1 MLDPSSDP
9 LGSGWNIIQSKIAIG
24 SGGFLE
30 KDYLMELKL
39 NLEFLPKEVMILF
52 LQFCQRNR
60 LYWCFTS
67 IYIVF
72 NNNL

>member
-39 NLEFLPKEVMILF
+39 N
-52 LQFCQRNR
+52 
-60 LYWCFTS
+60 
-67 IYIVF
+67 
-72 NNNL
+72 